1 MMRSGSLLAVIA
13 AFALPA
19 SASLAADGQ
28 GTYPPGGLSAP
39 VSPIHGD
46 PGMGAVTVI
55 GTMLLAGAGG
65 WLLLK
70 GRKLPFPGRVVKK
83 LSIDETRSLGSR
95 QYLVV
100 ASYEGKKMLLGVC
113 PGRIDLLTPLNGQD
127 TAPKAS

>member
-1 MMRSGSLLAVIA
+1 MTRSGRILSAMSAYALA
-13 AFALPA
+13 A
-19 SASLAADGQ
+19 SASHAGDGQ
-28 GTYPPGGLSAP
+28 AIYSPGGVSSP

-46 PGMGAVTVI
+46 PGMGAVTVV
-55 GTMLLAGAGG
+55 GTMLLACAGA

-113 PGRIDLLTPLNGQD
+113 PGRIDLLTPLSGQD
-127 TAPKAS
+127 TASKAS

>member
-1 MMRSGSLLAVIA
+1 MRRNGRLIAALAAHLLA
-13 AFALPA
+13 A
-19 SASLAADGQ
+19 SASRASDGQ
-28 GTYPPGGLSAP
+28 GMYVPGNLSAP

-46 PGMGAVTVI
+46 PGMGAITVI

-70 GRKLPFPGRVVKK
+70 GRKLPFPGRVAKK

-100 ASYEGKKMLLGVC
+100 ASYEGKKMLLVVC
-113 PGRIDLLTPLNGQD
+113 PGRIDLITPLNGQD
-127 TAPKAS
+127 TTAKAS

>member
-1 MMRSGSLLAVIA
+1 MTRSGRLLAA
-13 AFALPA
+13 LGAFALSA
-19 SASLAADGQ
+19 AASLAADGQ
-28 GTYPPGGLSAP
+28 GNYLPGNPSAP

-55 GTMLLAGAGG
+55 GTMVLAGAGG
-65 WLLLK
+65 WLLLR

-113 PGRIDLLTPLNGQD
+113 PGRIDLLTPLNSQD
-127 TAPKAS
+127 AAPKAP